1 MTLKTKI
8 ISLFVIAAFLNA
20 CSAEK
25 HQQFN
30 GISINGSVEY
40 FADELV
46 KTGFSN
52 PRLVEK
58 NRISLQGKFV
68 GKDCEVFVYGTD
80 STRTAYKVKV
90 DLPVVNSDS
99 LQSTYEKCQELCSTL
114 HGPGTKRYQKF
125 NNSSRFLFNE
135 PKIAKEIKT
144 GDYTRYTTKTG
155 TIYLVVKRELI
166 SVIFLDRINYELR
179 KNESIEENTDD
190 TYF

>member
-1 MTLKTKI
+1 MTFKTKT
-8 ISLFVIAAFLNA
+8 ISLFAIAAFLNG

-30 GISINGSVEY
+30 GISINGSVEQFTDKLAKNG
-40 FADELV
+40 FADPRPVE
-46 KTGFSN
+46 SN
-52 PRLVEK
+52 Q
-58 NRISLQGKFV
+58 ISLKGKFV

-99 LQSTYEKCQELCSTL
+99 LQSTYEKCQELCSSL
-114 HGPGTKRYQKF
+114 HGPGTKRYQQF

-135 PKIAKEIKT
+135 PKSEKEIKT

-155 TIYLVVKRELI
+155 TIYLVVKREFI
-166 SVIFLDRINYELR
+166 SVIFLDRINYEL
-179 KNESIEENTDD
+179 KQKESPSED
-190 TYF
+190 TEYPN